1 MKKIFTKLKPYFNY
15 NSLVEFLLKIKDI
28 VIGKPLL
35 ISPKIKSHIALI
47 SIFAWVGL
55 GADGLS
61 STAYGPAEA
70 YLALGGHTQIAIY
83 LAIAMAVTVFL
94 ISMAYSQVIEL
105 FPQGGGGYKVATNLI
120 GEKAGVISGSALI
133 IDYVLTISVS
143 VASGVDAVFSL
154 LPTFFLHYKLEVD
167 LLMII
172 LLMVL
177 NLRGIKE
184 SIKILTPLF
193 IGFVVTHVFIIVVG
207 VLCKAGQLP
216 EILPNAAKESS
227 SMTQYMGLFAT
238 IALCLKAYSL
248 GGGTYTGLEAVSN
261 NVNMLAEPRVRT
273 GKITMLYMAFSLSF
287 VGGGITLVYL
297 LWQVAPLY
305 GQTLNAVAFGNILD
319 HIGWNPHFLIVI
331 LFFEASLLFV
341 GANTG
346 FLACPNVIANMAAD
360 KWLPKQFRK
369 LSDRLVTQNGILIS
383 GIASII
389 ILLWARGRVSTLVVL
404 YSINVFLTFSLSL
417 FGLCK
422 YHLQN
427 RRLSSIRWIKNFV
440 VAVIGLCLCVSIL
453 IITTVEKFADGAWM
467 TLLITICTI
476 NLCFFIRKHY
486 REINDKLT
494 KLNQAFSSYYQAD
507 PIPVEKLMPVADHS
521 AKTAVFFVNKHYGVG
536 INMLLWV
543 QANFPDVFKNFV
555 FVTAGEVDTVAFT
568 KDSIFK
574 KAYRQDLDHIIEN
587 YRHFCTS
594 HELPSQGYF
603 GYGVDDITELL
614 EMSEQIKTDFPNS
627 IFFGAKLVFT
637 NENFWTRL
645 LHNNTINTLQRDLQL
660 LGFNLIMVPL
670 QIP

>member
-1 MKKIFTKLKPYFNY
+1 MQKFSKHLKRLFNY
-15 NSLVEFLLKIKDI
+15 NSLIELLLKVKDI

-35 ISPKIKSHIALI
+35 ISPKIKDHIALI
-47 SIFAWVGL
+47 SIFAWIGL

-70 YLALGGHTQIAIY
+70 YLALGTHTSIAIY

-105 FPQGGGGYKVATNLI
+105 FPNGGGGYKVATNLI
-120 GEKAGVISGSALI
+120 GEKAGVVSGSALI

-143 VASGVDAVFSL
+143 VASGVDAIFSL
-154 LPTFFLHYKLEVD
+154 LPTFFLHYKLEFD

-193 IGFVVTHVFIIVVG
+193 IGFVITHVFIIVTG
-207 VLCKAGQLP
+207 VLCKTGQIHAIWP
-216 EILPNAAKESS
+216 EAVKESS
-227 SMTQYMGLFAT
+227 NMSQYMGLFAS

-305 GQTLNAVAFGNILD
+305 GQTLNAVAFGGILD
-319 HIGWNPHFLIVI
+319 YIGWNSHFLIVI
-331 LFFEASLLFV
+331 LFFEAALLFL

-389 ILLWARGRVSTLVVL
+389 ILLWARGKVSTLVIL

-417 FGLCK
+417 LGLCR
-422 YHLQN
+422 YHIKN
-427 RRLSSIRWIKNFV
+427 RRNSIKWIKDFI
-440 VAVIGLCLCVSIL
+440 VAIIGLALCVSIL

-476 NLCFFIRKHY
+476 NLCFFIRRHY
-486 REINDKLT
+486 RDISYKLT
-494 KLNQAFSSYYQAD
+494 RLNQAFSSYYQAD
-507 PIPVEKLMPVADHS
+507 PIPVETLLPVADHS

-543 QANFPDVFKNFV
+543 KANFPGVFKNFV
-555 FVTAGEVDTVAFT
+555 FVTAGEVDMVAFT
-568 KDSIFK
+568 KDSVFK

-603 GYGVDDITELL
+603 SYGVDDITELL
-614 EMSEQIKTDFPNS
+614 EMSEQIKADFPDS
-627 IFFGAKLVFT
+627 MFFGAKLVFT

-645 LHNNTINTLQRDLQL
+645 LHNNTINNLQRELQL
-660 LGFNLIMVPL
+660 AGFNLIMVPL